1 MIDGAGNVRVLDFG
15 IAVPLSDQDALRAF
29 GGTPGFIPPEL
40 LAGNGLTERSDL
52 YAWGLVIYFAATGGL
67 PGNATEDTGPAANA
81 TLLSAGF
88 DHTMAE
94 YVCACLQ
101 DDPARRPSSA
111 AEIVNGLRTG
121 DSLREAVQAGHM
133 PPDEVVTSART
144 WLPAGPLV
152 DGMFAGG
159 LALLAVIMLLADK
172 TLFLS
177 RCGLVKSP
185 DVLQDMAEQTLTS
198 LGCRAPAGPVLTGV
212 TVDTGGLQFIRG
224 HPTIPAA
231 WRRLE
236 AGEIP
241 VAFFWYRQGDPR
253 LPRPAP
259 LGESRWERL
268 ASPTPGTA
276 TVRLDGRGKL
286 LSVQIVTASPV
297 DAPGAAGTDW
307 SKLFESAG
315 LPWQE
320 FKEAQAHRLPPV
332 FADGVQTWEG
342 PFPADPT
349 LSVKVTGATLG
360 GCVVFFDVDQPWELA
375 LPNDALINSG
385 SQSTQFVA
393 FRIALWLIAIALAA
407 ALAWSHASLGHADW
421 RGAWRVSAAATIL
434 AALDWLF
441 GSPHNLVPA
450 EELASSFLWLN
461 LCVSYGAA
469 AGVAYLA
476 VEPFARRWW
485 PWSIITTRRL
495 VSGRLADRGIWT
507 DLLLG
512 MVVGLA
518 AVLMRQLGTVINQSL
533 GIPVSGL
540 NDFDLGQNVLDQ
552 FGARFKMSIVV
563 AAVSGAVIES
573 LLLLTLVVALKRLTA
588 STLAAALLMVLM
600 LASLAIVGRGILSPI
615 DWTVR
620 ILLWAIVCW
629 LLLRHGLLASI
640 AALATFHAVN
650 NAPITLNWSRWY
662 APTGVFVVAVLA
674 VALTIAWRLSRP
686 PITSP
691 TAGRQSP

>member
-1 MIDGAGNVRVLDFG
+1 
-15 IAVPLSDQDALRAF
+15 
-29 GGTPGFIPPEL
+29 
-40 LAGNGLTERSDL
+40 
-52 YAWGLVIYFAATGGL
+52 
-67 PGNATEDTGPAANA
+67 
-81 TLLSAGF
+81 
-88 DHTMAE
+88 
-94 YVCACLQ
+94 
-101 DDPARRPSSA
+101 
-111 AEIVNGLRTG
+111 
-121 DSLREAVQAGHM
+121 
-133 PPDEVVTSART
+133 
-144 WLPAGPLV
+144 
-152 DGMFAGG
+152 
-159 LALLAVIMLLADK
+159 
-172 TLFLS
+172 
-177 RCGLVKSP
+177 
-185 DVLQDMAEQTLTS
+185 
-198 LGCRAPAGPVLTGV
+198 
-212 TVDTGGLQFIRG
+212 
-224 HPTIPAA
+224 
-231 WRRLE
+231 
-236 AGEIP
+236 
-241 VAFFWYRQGDPR
+241 
-253 LPRPAP
+253 
-259 LGESRWERL
+259 
-268 ASPTPGTA
+268 
-276 TVRLDGRGKL
+276 
-286 LSVQIVTASPV
+286 
-297 DAPGAAGTDW
+297 
-307 SKLFESAG
+307 
-315 LPWQE
+315 
-320 FKEAQAHRLPPV
+320 
-332 FADGVQTWEG
+332 
-342 PFPADPT
+342 
-349 LSVKVTGATLG
+349 
-360 GCVVFFDVDQPWELA
+360 
-375 LPNDALINSG
+375 
-385 SQSTQFVA
+385 
-393 FRIALWLIAIALAA
+393 
-407 ALAWSHASLGHADW
+407 
-421 RGAWRVSAAATIL
+421 VSAAATIL
-434 AALDWLF
+434 AALEWLF